1 MTDAL
6 IRLLQRLRLYGL
18 GKSFRDRVIAI
29 GPSNRRRAASMLS
42 FYGTFVK
49 AGDLC
54 FDVGANTGS
63 RVAVLRALGANVVA
77 VEPQK
82 VCLDQLRKRFRND
95 PGVTLIPSALGRNPG
110 TSEMLVS
117 QARSISSLS
126 KDWVSAVKT
135 SGRFAA
141 YSWDERLTVPVT
153 TLDHLIQDIGLPR
166 FCKIDV
172 EGFEAEVLAGLSQ
185 PIETLSFEFTPEMT
199 KTTDACVERLSA
211 IGAYEFNFDINES
224 MRLQLTSW
232 VGPEEIKSR
241 LAAITDY
248 RQFGDVYARLRPPSD

>member
-1 MTDAL
+1 
-6 IRLLQRLRLYGL
+6 
-18 GKSFRDRVIAI
+18 
-29 GPSNRRRAASMLS
+29 MLA

-82 VCLDQLRKRFRND
+82 VCIDQLRTRFGND
-95 PGVTLIPSALGRNPG
+95 PGVTLIPSALGRSPG

-141 YSWDERLTVPVT
+141 YTWDETLTVPVT
-153 TLDHLIQDIGLPR
+153 TLDRLIQDIGRPR

-172 EGFEAEVLAGLSQ
+172 EGFEADVLAGLSS
-185 PIETLSFEFTPEMT
+185 PVAVLSFEFTTIQRDVAARCLELLAALGPYGFDLALGESQQMTFGRLVSAAEMT
-199 KTTDACVERLSA
+199 AHIEAL
-211 IGAYEFNFDINES
+211 
-224 MRLQLTSW
+224 
-232 VGPEEIKSR
+232 PH
-241 LAAITDY
+241 AANS
-248 RQFGDVYARLRPPSD
+248 GDVYALLNRT